1 MSRTLTADMLT
12 AIADGI
18 VRPHKLLEADFDGG
32 MTYFTTA
39 PYDIAWDGNTYLG
52 KGEFLSV
59 DRIEEREQL
68 SAYGLR
74 LSLSGIPSSLV
85 TEAMGAQFQGR
96 SLIVR
101 QALFDAAH
109 QVVADPMIAWSGF
122 MDTMSVELTSE
133 AATITL
139 TATHRLH
146 DMDRP
151 RGGRYNDGDQQARFA
166 GDKYFEFLEEL
177 QFTPLVWGYWLAKV
191 DGTPRDSGTTGYV
204 QTGGNGANDAGTRG
218 YITPG
223 ASQIARDAGTRG
235 YY

>member
-1 MSRTLTADMLT
+1 MSRTLSADMLT

-18 VRPHKLLEADFDGG
+18 VRPHKLLEADFDAG

-39 PYDIAWDGNTYLG
+39 PYDIAWDGHTYVG

-85 TEAMGAQFQGR
+85 SEAMAAQFQGR
-96 SLIVR
+96 SLVVR
-101 QALFDAAH
+101 QALFDEDH

-122 MDTMSVELTSE
+122 MDTMNIELTDT

-139 TATHRLH
+139 PATHRLH
-146 DMDRP
+146 DMDRA
-151 RGGRYNDGDQQARFA
+151 RGGRYNDGDQQARFP
-166 GDKYFEFLEEL
+166 GDKYFEFLEEM

-204 QTGGNGANDAGTRG
+204 QTGNGNNDSGTRG
-218 YITPG
+218 YTSPG
-223 ASQIARDAGTRG
+223 VSQIARDAGTRG